1 VIELE
6 GKGTSYHL
14 HALLACDIALHHF
27 QGDRPHRRNEL
38 RAGPHTRQTFLQP
51 GELFP
56 QRMSRIVFDLPNNLH
71 DANLG
76 VDIQQQVD
84 VIGHDFYA
92 QNTITIRLLFLQDQ
106 LFESG
111 VQWRMEHFPPILWA
125 ENDMILTVIQNRMV

>member
-1 VIELE
+1 M
-6 GKGTSYHL
+6 G
-14 HALLACDIALHHF
+14 
-27 QGDRPHRRNEL
+27 
-38 RAGPHTRQTFLQP
+38 
-51 GELFP
+51 
-56 QRMSRIVFDLPNNLH
+56 RIVFDLPNNLH

-84 VIGHDFYA
+84 VSGHDFYA

-125 ENDMILTVIQNRMV
+125 ENDMALTAAI